1 MHPTSMVVVTVSILA
16 VGGLAAMDWYV
27 WGMAKRPH
35 FYSPRLV
42 RPMSVRELADKFLSG
57 IVASNTEVLMVPI
70 AVAKA
75 KAPDAIAKAPNVC
88 VIGAITTEVG
98 HGFKE
103 VA

>member
-35 FYSPRLV
+35 FHSPRLV
-42 RPMSVRELADKFLSG
+42 RPLSVRELADKFLSG

-70 AVAKA
+70 TIAKV
-75 KAPDAIAKAPNVC
+75 PDAIAKAPNVR